1 MILLEVHNKIIYEKM
16 AQAFSST
23 DEKGDNVTEE
33 IADLDGVL
41 YHITSSK
48 KEGYFVL
55 SISMNGYAQLV
66 KFGAEE
72 VLRREYGP
80 YIVDPEVG
88 YNFSICLNQADLPT
102 TEEERDA
109 LYKKF
114 SLLKR
119 NLLAAPFEKAF
130 IAQENKETTEI
141 MEIPYRNNESIFVFA
156 LQDHVTVI
164 FSTEFKEDTDKIF
177 GRVFLQEF
185 ADARRQPAVQTA
197 PQVLFS
203 KEPPLEL
210 RNLTTLR
217 DSEDINYV
225 TFVLFPRH
233 YTEGPVR
240 EQTISNIPLFRDYLH
255 YHIKCSKAYMH
266 SRMRARVDSFLKV
279 LNRAKPEVALDQI
292 EKKTASGRTFKKF
305 K

>member
-1 MILLEVHNKIIYEKM
+1 MILLEVHNKIIYEKI
-16 AQAFSST
+16 AQAFANT
-23 DEKGDNVTEE
+23 DEKGDNITEE
-33 IADLDGVL
+33 LADLDGVL
-41 YHITSSK
+41 YHLTSSR

-55 SISMNGYAQLV
+55 SISMNGYSQLV
-66 KFGAEE
+66 KFGADE

-80 YIVDPEVG
+80 YIVEPETG
-88 YNFSICLNQADLPT
+88 YDFSICLNQADLPP

-109 LYKKF
+109 LFKKF

-141 MEIPYRNNESIFVFA
+141 MEIPYRNNESIYVFA

-177 GRVFLQEF
+177 GKVFLQEF

-210 RNLTTLR
+210 RNLSTLR

-292 EKKTASGRTFKKF
+292 EKKTASGRTFRKF

>member
-88 YNFSICLNQADLPT
+88 YNFSICLNQADLPP

>member
-1 MILLEVHNKIIYEKM
+1 MILLEVHNKIIYEKIS
-16 AQAFSST
+16 QVFSST
-23 DEKGDNVTEE
+23 EEKADNVTEE
-33 IADLDGVL
+33 IADLDGVI
-41 YHITSSK
+41 YHLTSSR
-48 KEGYFVL
+48 KEGYVVL
-55 SISMNGYAQLV
+55 SISMNGYSQLIS
-66 KFGAEE
+66 FGADEI
-72 VLRREYGP
+72 LKREYGP

-88 YNFSICLNQADLPT
+88 YDFSICLNQQDLPAT
-102 TEEERDA
+102 PEERDA

-119 NLLAAPFEKAF
+119 NLIAAPFEKAF

-141 MEIPYRNNESIFVFA
+141 MEIPYRNRESIFVFA
-156 LQDHVTVI
+156 VQDHVTVI

-177 GRVFLQEF
+177 GKVFLQEF
-185 ADARRQPAVQTA
+185 ADARRQPSVQTA

-210 RNLTTLR
+210 KDFAGLR

-233 YTEGPVR
+233 FTEGPIR

-255 YHIKCSKAYMH
+255 YHIKCAKAYMH

-279 LNRAKPEVALDQI
+279 LNRAKPEVAYDQI
-292 EKKTASGRTFKKF
+292 EKKTASGRTFRKF